1 MTKTEKRQISKE
13 DDSAT
18 PQYGSQEY
26 WDERYK
32 KFRKVEA
39 AGDEKAE
46 ILNDDDILP
55 NHAWY
60 FTYQELRPLLLPLIL
75 GGSNEAMAAIME
87 SNCIDQDAVSKGED
101 GVRLHSSDDPSTIK
115 ADQLFREQKVSSVVD
130 EKDKQDCEVVKDDEA
145 DIDDEEVDI
154 DDEKVDDDDEEVDD
168 EDEKVDIDDEEVHDE
183 DENSDHEE
191 HVVYEE
197 DDDEDDDEPPD
208 RVGIAS
214 NGPISVIEI
223 GCGDAPLGDSLAQE
237 ILDLEGKTGAK
248 AGHIVSKIICTD
260 YSPSCIQALN
270 SNRLKREEDKQ
281 TKTIV
286 KNSGHQNHEEVENS
300 MVQYVV
306 VDAREMK
313 YPDESFELILEKGT
327 LDSML
332 SDNELGVQSCID
344 IVAECARIL
353 KVGGYFV
360 LVSHLNA
367 HTAKGL
373 EWLEGVIVN
382 GLRAGGGSFLWEIE
396 VHGND
401 GENEVSPNTPLCN
414 PGPAVY
420 IIGKKPQ
427 PEPNLDEEDGNDS
440 KPERFPLRFFSY

>member
-1 MTKTEKRQISKE
+1 MTNTEKRQISNE
-13 DDSAT
+13 DGSAP

-39 AGDEKAE
+39 EEDDKTK
-46 ILNDDDILP
+46 IPNDDDVLP

-75 GGSNEAMAAIME
+75 GGSHEAMATIMDF
-87 SNCIDQDAVSKGED
+87 NCLDQDGGSKGES
-101 GVRLHSSDDPSTIK
+101 GKFLHSSDEPSTLE
-115 ADQLFREQKVSSVVD
+115 ADQVTREQNVLSSVE
-130 EKDKQDCEVVKDDEA
+130 EKGEEDCKVENDEA
-145 DIDDEEVDI
+145 TDIDYKGEGGEEN
-154 DDEKVDDDDEEVDD
+154 EEDG
-168 EDEKVDIDDEEVHDE
+168 EDNEEDGEGDQEVGD

-197 DDDEDDDEPPD
+197 VEEEEDEPPD
-208 RVGIAS
+208 REGFAS

-223 GCGDAPLGDSLAQE
+223 GCGDAPLGESLAQD
-237 ILDLEGKTGAK
+237 ILELGEKTGTK
-248 AGHIVSKIICTD
+248 EGHFIRKIICTD
-260 YSPSCIQALN
+260 FSPSCIQTLK
-270 SNRLKREEDKQ
+270 SNRLKQEESKQ
-281 TKTIV
+281 TKT
-286 KNSGHQNHEEVENS
+286 SGEQSHDKVEDP
-300 MVQYVV
+300 MVEYVV
-306 VDAREMK
+306 ADAREMK

-327 LDSML
+327 LDSMMV
-332 SDNELGVQSCID
+332 DNELGTQSCID

-367 HTAKGL
+367 HTTEGL

-382 GLRAGGGSFLWEIE
+382 GLRAGGGTFLWEIE

-401 GENEVSPNTPLCN
+401 GDVEVSPSTPECY

-420 IIGKKPQ
+420 IIGKKPE
-427 PEPNLDEEDGNDS
+427 PAPNLDEHDDH
-440 KPERFPLRFFSY
+440 PPQRFPLRFFSY

>member
-1 MTKTEKRQISKE
+1 MTKSEKRQISRE

-32 KFRKVEA
+32 KFRKVET

-75 GGSNEAMAAIME
+75 GGSNEVMAAIME
-87 SNCIDQDAVSKGED
+87 SNCIDQNGVSKGEA
-101 GVRLHSSDDPSTIK
+101 GVRLHSSDDPSTMK
-115 ADQLFREQKVSSVVD
+115 ADQLFREQKVSSGVD
-130 EKDKQDCEVVKDDEA
+130 EKDEQDCEVVKDEEA
-145 DIDDEEVDI
+145 DIDDEEVD
-154 DDEKVDDDDEEVDD
+154 DD
-168 EDEKVDIDDEEVHDE
+168 EDENRD
-183 DENSDHEE
+183 

-197 DDDEDDDEPPD
+197 DDDEDDDDEPPD

-223 GCGDAPLGDSLAQE
+223 GCGDVPLGDSLAQE
-237 ILDLEGKTGAK
+237 ILDLEGKNGAK

-260 YSPSCIQALN
+260 YSPSCIQALK
-270 SNRLKREEDKQ
+270 SNRLKREEGKQ

-286 KNSGHQNHEEVENS
+286 KNSGHQNHDEVENP

-332 SDNELGVQSCID
+332 SDNELGVRSCIE

-367 HTAKGL
+367 HTTKGL
-373 EWLEGVIVN
+373 EWLEGVIVK
-382 GLRAGGGSFLWEIE
+382 GLRAGGGTFLWEIE

-401 GENEVSPNTPLCN
+401 GENEESPNTPVCN

-420 IIGKKPQ
+420 IIGKKPK
-427 PEPNLDEEDGNDS
+427 PEPNLDDDDHP
-440 KPERFPLRFFSY
+440 PERFPLRFFSY